1 MNKLLCAAVAA
12 MLLSG
17 CDKPAPS
24 APAAEQAPAPS
35 AAPATTESTQAP
47 AATEPEPS
55 PAPAQTA
62 TVQAADPAA
71 DKAVDDAI
79 DNALGDHARY
89 RAVFDEL
96 QRAVAAKDAAAV
108 ASLVDYPLAATVDGK
123 KTKIKDAPAFVAQY
137 EKIVTPAIAD
147 AVVKQKY
154 SDLFVNYKGVMIGDG
169 QVWLNGICKDQA
181 CKQAEV
187 KVVAIQPGA

>member
-17 CDKPAPS
+17 CDKPAPT
-24 APAAEQAPAPS
+24 APAAEQAPAP

-47 AATEPEPS
+47 ATTEPEPS

-62 TVQAADPAA
+62 TAPAADPAA

-79 DNALGDHARY
+79 DNALSDHARY

-108 ASLVDYPLAATVDGK
+108 AALVDYPLAATVDGK
-123 KTKIKDAPAFVAQY
+123 KTKIEDAPAFVAEY

-154 SDLFVNYKGVMIGDG
+154 SDLFVNYKGVMIGNG
-169 QVWLNGICKDQA
+169 QVWLNGVCKDRA